1 MPVQRLGATGD
12 LSNAEIRRHLGLR
25 DRTHLRDRYL
35 DPCLK
40 AVWIEA
46 TIPENPRSRLQTY
59 RLTAKGR
66 EILGTLAHPKGPP
79 L

>member
-1 MPVQRLGATGD
+1 MPVQLHGIARELGSPA
-12 LSNAEIRRHLGLR
+12 IRRHLGLR

-46 TIPENPRSRLQTY
+46 TIPEKPRSRLQTY
-59 RLTAKGR
+59 RLIAKGR
-66 EILGTLAHPKGPP
+66 DILALLATPKWTQP
-79 L
+79 